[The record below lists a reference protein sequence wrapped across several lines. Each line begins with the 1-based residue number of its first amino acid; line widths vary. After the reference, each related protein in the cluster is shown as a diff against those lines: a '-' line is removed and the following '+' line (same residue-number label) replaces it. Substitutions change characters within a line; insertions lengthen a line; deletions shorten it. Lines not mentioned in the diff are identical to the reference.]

1 LGCGDFLDLRTCC
14 DGIFT
19 RSLPK
24 CELLQR
30 HDRLLI
36 VAKLWGT
43 AKACGGC
50 LWQLAEEPG
59 ERVEHDDR
67 DYCGCH
73 HHRANKAKETSVSA
87 APSLF
92 LATAK
97 RTLLGIAAQRLKAMT
112 FPNNFCSECV
122 FEALD

>member
-1 LGCGDFLDLRTCC
+1 LGCGDLLDLRTDC
-14 DGIFT
+14 DGIPI

-36 VAKLWGT
+36 AKLWGSP
-43 AKACGGC
+43 KACGGY
-50 LWQLAEEPG
+50 LRQLAEQPG

-67 DYCGCH
+67 DDCGCH
-73 HHRANKAKETSVSA
+73 DHCANKAEKPCVSA
-87 APSLF
+87 ATSLF